1 MIEKTIEYL
10 NLQNVDPDINEE
22 NHVKYFLTQTQY
34 AKCFTLLDRNESDWV
49 EDSEALDNS
58 NEDIIESSYY
68 NGDYRLLLSA
78 DLDKDIY
85 TLEITEE

>member
-10 NLQNVDPDINEE
+10 NLQNVDPDIKEE
-22 NHVKYFLTQTQY
+22 NHVKYSLTQTQY